1 LYAIVSAKDVGLK
14 MVPDEAGKL
23 LEYGEILRTSIQE

>member
-1 LYAIVSAKDVGLK
+1 MYAIVSAKDVGLK